1 MAAIVA
7 AVGLAP
13 KPPPQR
19 VPEIAVQT
27 AKEGEPRVI
36 VYGTVRPIGGNLIT
50 PRKLFTR
57 QRRSNPPI
65 IAGIYAIGV
74 CEGPIHGFG
83 RIWRNGKQVYDGR
96 PGSAWGAR
104 NNGAFLRDFRLY
116 LGSWSQNPD
125 PRLQSAFGAGLIP
138 SFRGT
143 AYMVGGLRGNGEDLS
158 DTGGSVPQWQ
168 FEVFRAYNYTLTSRP
183 YAVMSDDTAT
193 LAPSVELLKVG
204 GLVEYA
210 AEDEAASLA
219 PTVDRLGLSPV
230 YTDPGEDATLTPECD
245 RLGLSPL
252 VDDTDT
258 ATLGPE
264 CDRLALSLLN
274 DRATDTATLTPTI
287 EELTLN
293 D

>member
-1 MAAIVA
+1 MAFIAA

-57 QRRSNPPI
+57 QRRSNPPVI
-65 IAGIYAIGV
+65 RGRYAIGV

-83 RIWRNGKQVYDGR
+83 RIWRNGKLVYDGR

-116 LGSWSQNPD
+116 LGGWSQNPD
-125 PRLQSAFGAGLIP
+125 PLLQAAFGAALIP

-143 AYMVGGLRGNGEDLS
+143 AYMMAGRRYEGEDLS
-158 DTGGSVPQWQ
+158 DTGGAVPQWQ

-183 YAVMSDDTAT
+183 YPVMSDDTAT
-193 LAPSVELLKVG
+193 LAPSVELLVVG
-204 GLVEYA
+204 GLVEYDA
-210 AEDEAASLA
+210 GSDSADLTPEA
-219 PTVDRLGLSPV
+219 VRLDLSPV
-230 YTDPGEDATLTPECD
+230 IDDTDAATLSPEAD
-245 RLGLSPL
+245 RLSLSSL
-252 VDDTDT
+252 VVDTDT
-258 ATLGPE
+258 ATLAPATE
-264 CDRLALSLLN
+264 RLALSLLN
-274 DRATDTATLTPTI
+274 DRAIDTATLTPTI
-287 EELTLN
+287 EELTLY